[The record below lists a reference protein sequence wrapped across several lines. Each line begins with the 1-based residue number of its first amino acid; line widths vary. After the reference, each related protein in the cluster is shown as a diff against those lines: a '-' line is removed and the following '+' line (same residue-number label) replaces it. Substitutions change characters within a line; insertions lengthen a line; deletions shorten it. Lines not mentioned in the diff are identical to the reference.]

1 MKVSWIHFNSL
12 WFSYNCC
19 SFIILLSS
27 LWFKEGSHSSEQWSL
42 PPPNLWQS
50 WEVFPCPPM
59 GVASERSCSRPY
71 PGAAAFECSLSPV
84 APVPAS
90 HLRCCI
96 LSYPAAGISTLLQV
110 LQFLCHA
117 WAVRSTQDVSFCLP
131 DFRDKS
137 VVILSIILFYAM
149 HYFSLTVFFFFF

>member
-1 MKVSWIHFNSL
+1 MFR
-12 WFSYNCC
+12 
-19 SFIILLSS
+19 
-27 LWFKEGSHSSEQWSL
+27 
-42 PPPNLWQS
+42 
-50 WEVFPCPPM
+50 CPPM
-59 GVASERSCSRPY
+59 GVASERPCSRPY

-137 VVILSIILFYAM
+137 VVILSIILFYAT
-149 HYFSLTVFFFFF
+149 HYFSLTVFFFFLIPSLTSSCVTIRCLDVVLTEFNPFGVLRAS

>member
-1 MKVSWIHFNSL
+1 MSSDRYLLQISGRVGKCFLVLLWVWLQRDPAPGLTLVQQHCVLLVFN
-12 WFSYNCC
+12 
-19 SFIILLSS
+19 
-27 LWFKEGSHSSEQWSL
+27 
-42 PPPNLWQS
+42 
-50 WEVFPCPPM
+50 
-59 GVASERSCSRPY
+59 
-71 PGAAAFECSLSPV
+71 LSPV

-131 DFRDKS
+131 DFCDKS

-149 HYFSLTVFFFFF
+149 HYFSLTVFFFFNSIFDFQLCDYHMLGCSSHRI

>member
-1 MKVSWIHFNSL
+1 MIVTSFKSLAELGSVS
-12 WFSYNCC
+12 
-19 SFIILLSS
+19 LSS
-27 LWFKEGSHSSEQWSL
+27 YGCGFRETLLQALPWCSSI
-42 PPPNLWQS
+42 
-50 WEVFPCPPM
+50 
-59 GVASERSCSRPY
+59 ER
-71 PGAAAFECSLSPV
+71 SLSPV

-137 VVILSIILFYAM
+137 VIILSIILFYAM
-149 HYFSLTVFFFFF
+149 HYFSLISFFFNSIFDFQLCDYHMLGCSSHRI